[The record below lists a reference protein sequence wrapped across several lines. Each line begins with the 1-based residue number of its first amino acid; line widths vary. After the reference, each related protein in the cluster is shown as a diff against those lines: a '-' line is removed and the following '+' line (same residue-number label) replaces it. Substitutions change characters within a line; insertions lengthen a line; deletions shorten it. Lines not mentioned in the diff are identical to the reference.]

1 MPDKINTGGGMANEG
16 NINAG
21 NDFIGRDYNDTRWE
35 DRQGSAASNV
45 NVNFGENSG
54 PKRQGESTAHW
65 MERALLGDE
74 RMQQPGLIEELR
86 SLSRKLAAYIEQDAT
101 WKRNTEARIMELE
114 RTRQTAISQPVAF
127 LLLALC
133 AMCVIV
139 AIMLINYFGGG
150 VG

>member
-1 MPDKINTGGGMANEG
+1 MANEG

-54 PKRQGESTAHW
+54 PKRQGESTANW

>member
-45 NVNFGENSG
+45 NVNFGEGSG
-54 PKRQGESTAHW
+54 PKRQGESTASW

>member
-54 PKRQGESTAHW
+54 PKRQGESTANW

>member
-1 MPDKINTGGGMANEG
+1 MPDRINTGGGMANEG
-16 NINAG
+16 NVDAD
-21 NDFIGRDYNDTRWE
+21 NDFIGRDRNDTRWE

-54 PKRQGESTAHW
+54 PKRQGESTANW